1 MWSRG
6 GRQHHRSD
14 DRDRGTGRSACLGA
28 YGWVPS
34 LGGMTDLSA
43 RPWLAS
49 YAEGVPADIEP
60 VTQTLVQMLDD
71 AVSRHPKR
79 PALEFFGAVTTYARL
94 GEEVARAAEGLR
106 RLGVGHG
113 DRVALILPNCPA
125 HVVAFYAVQRLGAIV
140 VEHNPR
146 YTAPELRHLFEVH
159 HARVAIVWDAVAD
172 TVAEFPSD
180 IRPERVIAV
189 TLPDAMPWRTRTL
202 LRLPLPKAR
211 AARAAL
217 TRRPRAKGVAPW
229 SSLLGRRGVSRRVPG
244 PTLDDVAALQ
254 FTSGTTGRPKAAVLT
269 HRNLRSNA
277 AQSVAWVPGLRP
289 GEEVFYGVLPLFHAY
304 GLTLCLTTA
313 ISIGARIVLFPTFDV
328 GLTLAAMRRTP
339 PTFLPAVPPIYD
351 ALAHATAEAGI
362 DLTSLRNAISG
373 AMSLPAAT
381 VERWERATGGI
392 LVEGYG
398 MTESSPI
405 SIGNPMGPLRRTG
418 TVGVPFPS
426 TEIRIVDPDDPSR
439 DRAAGEPGEL
449 LVRGPQVFAGYWN
462 QPDETARTLL
472 RDGWLRT
479 GDIVTADADG
489 FVTVVDRL
497 KELII
502 TGGFNIS
509 PSEVENALLL
519 DPDVV
524 DVAVVGIPRPDGGEA
539 VTAAVVLREGATFDA
554 DRLRAHARE
563 HLTGYKVPRSI
574 ELFDALPRSLV
585 GKVVRREVREEI
597 VRRGSASTRR

>member
-1 MWSRG
+1 
-6 GRQHHRSD
+6 
-14 DRDRGTGRSACLGA
+14 
-28 YGWVPS
+28 
-34 LGGMTDLSA
+34 MTDLST

-49 YAEGVPADIEP
+49 YADGVPSDIAP
-60 VTQTLVQMLDD
+60 VDQTLADMLDD
-71 AVSRHPKR
+71 AVIRYPKR
-79 PALEFFGAVTTYARL
+79 PALEFFGAVTSYGRL

-106 RLGVGHG
+106 RLGVRHG
-113 DRVALILPNCPA
+113 DRVALILPNCPQ

-146 YTAPELRHLFEVH
+146 YTPPELRHLFEVH
-159 HARVAIVWDAVAD
+159 HARVAVVWDAVAD
-172 TVAEFPSD
+172 TIAEFPSD
-180 IRPERVIAV
+180 IRPDHIVAV
-189 TLPDAMPWRTRTL
+189 TMTDAMPRTTRAL

-211 AARAAL
+211 ASRAAL
-217 TRRPRAKGVAPW
+217 TTRPTAKGIVSWPT
-229 SSLLGRRGVSRRVPG
+229 LIGGRRVSRRVERPV
-244 PTLDDVAALQ
+244 LDDIAVLQ

-277 AQSVAWVPGLRP
+277 AQSEAWVPDLRR

-328 GLTLAAMRRTP
+328 GLTLTAMRRTP

-351 ALAHATAEAGI
+351 ALARATARAGI

-373 AMSLPAAT
+373 AMSLPEAT
-381 VERWERATGGI
+381 VERWEQATGGI

-405 SIGNPMGPLRRTG
+405 SIGNPMGPLRRPG

-426 TEIRIVDPDDPSR
+426 TEIRIVDPDDPSL
-439 DRAAGEPGEL
+439 DRMPGEAGEL
-449 LVRGPQVFAGYWN
+449 LVRGPQVFRGYWN

-472 RDGWLRT
+472 AGGWLRT
-479 GDIVTADADG
+479 GDIVVADADG

-524 DVAVVGIPRPDGGEA
+524 DAAVVGIPRPDGSEA
-539 VTAAVVLREGATFDA
+539 VTAAVVLSEGATFSA
-554 DRLRAHARE
+554 DRLREHARQ
-563 HLTGYKVPRSI
+563 HLTGYKVPRSF
-574 ELFDALPRSLV
+574 EQFDVLPRSLV

-597 VRRGSASTRR
+597 VRRRQA